1 MRSLINNV
9 INCEM
14 LDIHLLNGWM
24 EGRRERRKESKWM
37 NRYKKGRGPR

>member
-1 MRSLINNV
+1 MMKSLINNV

-24 EGRRERRKESKWM
+24 EGRREKESKWM
-37 NRYKKGRGPR
+37 NRYKKGQGPR